1 MASTTSERR
10 RPRQSPAPA
19 VVKIVVAG
27 GFGAGKT
34 TFIESISDIEPISTE
49 VAMSALAGELGSV
62 PGKDATTVTMDF
74 GRITLSNGLWLYL
87 FGTPGQDRFAF
98 LWDDIARGAVGAVVL
113 VDSERLEQ
121 SFGAVDYF
129 ESRGLP
135 FVVAVNCFDG
145 LARHTLA
152 DIRGALAIGPDVPLF
167 YTDAR
172 SREATKDSLIQVVAH
187 AMNRLAPRVT
197 TPAPQRNVS

>member
-1 MASTTSERR
+1 M
-10 RPRQSPAPA
+10 
-19 VVKIVVAG
+19 KIVVAG

-62 PGKDATTVTMDF
+62 PGKGATTVTMDF

-87 FGTPGQDRFAF
+87 FGTPGQDRFSF
-98 LWDDIARGAVGAVVL
+98 MWDDIARGAVGAVVL
-113 VDSERLEQ
+113 VDSERLAQ

-197 TPAPQRNVS
+197 DPAPQRIVS